1 MPNAPKTP
9 NRVIRVDDDLWRA
22 AQLKAG
28 ERGESVS
35 EVIRRAL
42 RRYVAKRG

>member
-9 NRVIRVDDDLWRA
+9 SRAIRIDDDLWSA
-22 AQLKAG
+22 ALTKAG
-28 ERGESVS
+28 ERGETVS

-42 RRYVAKRG
+42 RRYVSRK